1 MRSRLDLTWWS
12 FLCSILSQSLMSTLL
27 IFTNK
32 QNLYWAKPLSGKK
45 EKVCFWRQ
53 EGSIMQI
60 LQPQR
65 HWRRSNEM
73 LQGQLLDNSFT
84 QGKAKVLWDGSQ
96 HVTFLSLLRD
106 ISPLLLL
113 TIISWLDHRP
123 KSRIVTAPFSEH
135 LSNLT
140 ATKYWQF
147 WKWGFSFS
155 TNHLLKSWN
164 ILVDI
169 VTFWD
174 PYPSPPLIES

>member
-1 MRSRLDLTWWS
+1 MYTRWEVGWIWRGQVFFAAFSVNHWCQTNRI
-12 FLCSILSQSLMSTLL
+12 SIE
-27 IFTNK
+27 
-32 QNLYWAKPLSGKK
+32 QNLYLGKK
-45 EKVCFWRQ
+45 EKVCFWRQQ